1 MKIQN
6 VNDASFRKYGKII
19 RNVDCTQLIA
29 EMAKTPAPEDAVTY
43 VPSVPELEAL
53 PVFADMRDRVYGGM
67 PVQIGYCNGTNNK
80 LNALEY
86 HRDSE
91 INVACTDLI
100 LLIGSEQD
108 MDPETFE
115 YDTANVEA
123 FLVPAGTMIE
133 VYATTLHYAP
143 RTEKDLAGIVCYQSE
158 GFNYVFGITKKGEDN
173 CLVLQRTSKGESA
186 TLASMTVDET
196 NPIDLQVKAE
206 GDKYTFSYSTNGK
219 DFQAICEPVSGD
231 ILSTNV
237 AGGFTGAMIGLYA
250 TTSNDAAAQ

>member
-29 EMAKTPAPEDAVTY
+29 EMEKTPAPEDAVIY

-53 PVFADMRDRVYGGM
+53 PVFSDMRDRVYGGM
-67 PVQIGYCNGTNNK
+67 PVQIGYCNGANNK

-108 MDPETFE
+108 MDPETFV

-143 RTEKDLAGIVCYQSE
+143 CSVNGGVFRCIVVLPRGTNQPLAVVPEKDREDALLFAVNKWLVAHPESGLE
-158 GFNYVFGITKKGEDN
+158 KDGAFMGMTGENIT
-173 CLVLQRTSKGESA
+173 L
-186 TLASMTVDET
+186 
-196 NPIDLQVKAE
+196 
-206 GDKYTFSYSTNGK
+206 
-219 DFQAICEPVSGD
+219 
-231 ILSTNV
+231 
-237 AGGFTGAMIGLYA
+237 
-250 TTSNDAAAQ
+250 

>member
-6 VNDASFRKYGKII
+6 VHDAAFRKYGKVIE
-19 RNVDCTQLIA
+19 NVDCTALIA
-29 EMAKTPAPEDAVTY
+29 EMAKTEAPEDAVVY

-67 PVQIGYCNGTNNK
+67 PVQIGYCNGMNHK

-108 MDPETFE
+108 IEPGTYQ
-115 YDTANVEA
+115 YDTSKIEA

-133 VYATTLHYAP
+133 VYGTTLHYAP
-143 RTEKDLAGIVCYQSE
+143 CSVNGGVFRCVVVLPRGTNEPLAEKPAAD
-158 GFNYVFGITKKGEDN
+158 GEDALLFAVN
-173 CLVLQRTSKGESA
+173 KWLIAHPESGLEADGAFMGLVGENIS
-186 TLASMTVDET
+186 L
-196 NPIDLQVKAE
+196 
-206 GDKYTFSYSTNGK
+206 
-219 DFQAICEPVSGD
+219 
-231 ILSTNV
+231 
-237 AGGFTGAMIGLYA
+237 
-250 TTSNDAAAQ
+250 